1 MTYKDAIPEIAE
13 IYAEKGYITERDI
26 SLTMI
31 QLSIP
36 MKEIDSLLD
45 VLHKFSLDIRENDS
59 KSVAKSDITSV
70 TNNSIAIVHSQSEPQ
85 SISSTVSADFIPD
98 LLFFQASNCH
108 GTGRMLSKSQFILY
122 EGAVISDCV
131 SEHSHSVI
139 LKNRNKYQ
147 GIIESNVTTEN
158 IIFSSSSAAGCFV
171 CGYSVN
177 GKITWK
183 NEMGISLKKLLGE
196 E

>member
-31 QLSIP
+31 RLSIP
-36 MKEIDSLLD
+36 MKEIDNLLD
-45 VLHKFSLDIRENDS
+45 VLSKFSIDIRENDS
-59 KSVAKSDITSV
+59 ESVSKSGITSV
-70 TNNSIAIVHSQSEPQ
+70 TNKSIAVAPPQIEPQ
-85 SISSTVSADFIPD
+85 GVSSAVSADYIPD
-98 LLFFQASNCH
+98 LLYFKTSNCH
-108 GTGRMLSKSQFILY
+108 GTGRMLSKRQFILY
-122 EGAVISDCV
+122 AGAILSDSVSDNSHNIIS
-131 SEHSHSVI
+131 
-139 LKNRNKYQ
+139 KNRNRYQ
-147 GIIESNVTTEN
+147 GIIENNVTTEN
-158 IIFSSSSAAGCFV
+158 IIFGSSSAAGCFV

-177 GKITWK
+177 GKIIWK

>member
-31 QLSIP
+31 KLSIP

-45 VLHKFSLDIRENDS
+45 VLNKFSLNICEKESKPVS
-59 KSVAKSDITSV
+59 KSVAISNTNVTITP
-70 TNNSIAIVHSQSEPQ
+70 VHHQTETQ
-85 SISSTVSADFIPD
+85 TISTETSAEYIPD
-98 LLFFQASNCH
+98 LLYFKASNCH
-108 GTGRMLSKSQFILY
+108 GIGRMLNKSQFILY
-122 EGAVISDCV
+122 AGAVLSDSVSNNSHNVIS
-131 SEHSHSVI
+131 
-139 LKNRNKYQ
+139 KNRNRYHS
-147 GIIESNVTTEN
+147 IIKNNVTTEN
-158 IIFSSSSAAGCFV
+158 IIFSSSSAAGCFI

-183 NEMGISLKKLLGE
+183 NEKGIS
-196 E
+196 

>member
-31 QLSIP
+31 KLSIP

-45 VLHKFSLDIRENDS
+45 VLNKFSLNIRENES
-59 KSVAKSDITSV
+59 KPVFKSV
-70 TNNSIAIVHSQSEPQ
+70 
-85 SISSTVSADFIPD
+85 TVSNTNVAITPVQHQTETQTISTETSAEYIPD
-98 LLFFQASNCH
+98 LLYFKTSNCH
-108 GTGRMLSKSQFILY
+108 GIGRMLNKSQFILY
-122 EGAVISDCV
+122 AGAVLSDSVSNNSHNVIS
-131 SEHSHSVI
+131 
-139 LKNRNKYQ
+139 KNRNRYH
-147 GIIESNVTTEN
+147 GIIKNNVTTEN
-158 IIFSSSSAAGCFV
+158 IIFSSSSAAGCFI

>member
-13 IYAEKGYITERDI
+13 VYAKKEYITERDI
-26 SLTMI
+26 SLTMVKM
-31 QLSIP
+31 SIP
-36 MKEIDSLLD
+36 MKEIGRLLD
-45 VLHKFSLDIRENDS
+45 VLNKFSLDIRENDS
-59 KSVAKSDITSV
+59 KPVSKNVTISNTNIT
-70 TNNSIAIVHSQSEPQ
+70 TTPIQPKTDPKNIITEA
-85 SISSTVSADFIPD
+85 SAEYIPD
-98 LLFFQASNCH
+98 LLYFKASNCH

-122 EGAVISDCV
+122 AGAVLSGTISDK
-131 SEHSHSVI
+131 SHSVI
-139 LKNRNKYQ
+139 SKNRNRYQ
-147 GIIESNVTTEN
+147 GIIENNITTEN
-158 IIFSSSSAAGCFV
+158 IIFSSSSAAGCFI

>member
-1 MTYKDAIPEIAE
+1 MTYKDAISEIAE

-31 QLSIP
+31 KLSIP

-45 VLHKFSLDIRENDS
+45 VLNKFSLNIRENES
-59 KSVAKSDITSV
+59 KPVSESV
-70 TNNSIAIVHSQSEPQ
+70 TATNTNVTITPVQHQTETQ
-85 SISSTVSADFIPD
+85 TISTEASAEYIPD
-98 LLFFQASNCH
+98 LLYFKASNCH
-108 GTGRMLSKSQFILY
+108 GIGRMLSKSQFILY
-122 EGAVISDCV
+122 AGAVLSDSVSNNSHNVIS
-131 SEHSHSVI
+131 
-139 LKNRNKYQ
+139 KNRKRYQ
-147 GIIESNVTTEN
+147 CIIENNVTTEN

-171 CGYSVN
+171 CGYSIN

>member
-31 QLSIP
+31 KLSIP
-36 MKEIDSLLD
+36 MKEIDGLLD
-45 VLHKFSLDIRENDS
+45 VLNKFSLNIRENESKPVS
-59 KSVAKSDITSV
+59 KSV
-70 TNNSIAIVHSQSEPQ
+70 
-85 SISSTVSADFIPD
+85 TVSNTNVTVTPIQHQTETQTISTETSAEYIPD
-98 LLFFQASNCH
+98 LLYFKSSNCH
-108 GTGRMLSKSQFILY
+108 GIGRMLNKSQFILY
-122 EGAVISDCV
+122 AGVVLSDSVSNNSHNVIS
-131 SEHSHSVI
+131 
-139 LKNRNKYQ
+139 KNRNRYHS
-147 GIIESNVTTEN
+147 IIKNNVTTEN
-158 IIFSSSSAAGCFV
+158 IIFSSSSAAGCFI